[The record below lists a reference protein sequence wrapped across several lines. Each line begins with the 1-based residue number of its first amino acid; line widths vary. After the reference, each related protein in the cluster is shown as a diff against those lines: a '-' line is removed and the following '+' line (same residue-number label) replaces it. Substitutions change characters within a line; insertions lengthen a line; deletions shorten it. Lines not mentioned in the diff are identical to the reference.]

1 MNMSDSGLPPVRLSP
16 ELGRVADL
24 VDRSLAPLAAELPN
38 GLTCRLLRPS
48 DGPAMRDFR
57 LGVVERLADPD
68 HYRMA
73 GEVGDFVSEH
83 LGLIGLTAG
92 IFDGN
97 RMAAYGALTL
107 PDAAGFNRGHDFGLA
122 GAELEH
128 VAHVASAMV
137 DPDYRGLGLHHR
149 LIDWRLALAGML
161 QRWHLF
167 TTVSPRNH
175 QSWGHLAAHAIYPKR
190 LIQVGNGLMRLL
202 VHRDLRQRASIDP
215 EALEVCPV
223 DALSL
228 RRDLFDD
235 GYWVWGRCRM
245 EGRVLA
251 LLARPRREA
260 PAPVPAG
267 QQTAAAPAAVV
278 AA

>member
-1 MNMSDSGLPPVRLSP
+1 MNMSDSGLPPVRLSL
-16 ELGRVADL
+16 EQGRLDDL
-24 VDRSLAPLAAELPN
+24 VDRSLEPLAAALPD
-38 GLTCRLLRPS
+38 GLTCRLLRPA
-48 DGPAMRDFR
+48 DGPMMRDFR
-57 LGVVERLADPD
+57 LSVVERLADPD

-73 GEVGDFVSEH
+73 GEVGDFVAEH
-83 LGLIGLTAG
+83 LGLVGLTAG
-92 IFDGN
+92 VFDGP

-107 PDAAGFNRGHDFGLA
+107 PDADGFNRGHDFGLE
-122 GAELEH
+122 GVELEH

-137 DPDYRGLGLHHR
+137 DPDYRSKGLHHR
-149 LIDWRLALAGML
+149 LIDWRIALAGAL
-161 QRWHLF
+161 GRWHLF

-202 VHRDLRQRASIDP
+202 VHRDLRGRPSIDP
-215 EALEVCPV
+215 DALEVCPV

-235 GYWVWGRCRM
+235 GFWVWGRCRM
-245 EGRVLA
+245 DGRVLA
-251 LLARPRREA
+251 LCARPRDETEA
-260 PAPVPAG
+260 VGMPAA
-267 QQTAAAPAAVV
+267 AAVV